1 MIERPVIYWDAAE
14 WDYRD
19 RNLYKFGFAKMGE
32 KWGVFKQDV
41 FKFKSPEIVT
51 SVDSREAAIGYVKL
65 LRSVS

>member
-1 MIERPVIYWDAAE
+1 
-14 WDYRD
+14 
-19 RNLYKFGFAKMGE
+19 
-32 KWGVFKQDV
+32 VFKQDV

>member
-1 MIERPVIYWDAAE
+1 MIERPVIYWDVHD
-14 WDYRD
+14 WDYRT
-19 RNLYKFGFAKMGE
+19 LYKFGFAEMGE

-41 FKFKSPEIVT
+41 FKTRSPEILT